1 MIRSLKAEF
10 TADTSARVDK
20 AAAAFVSRSIFSRDD
35 TRIVVNGKEVKKS
48 FKVKEGDKV
57 SIDYTEEC
65 FETIDGEDIPLDV
78 LYEDSSMLVINKPSG
93 MVVHPG
99 AGNWSGTLVN
109 ALLYRYGEAFR
120 TYSEEEED
128 NLLRPG
134 IVHRLDKDTSGV
146 MVIAKTALS
155 HQNLASQ
162 FALHSNEKVYI
173 CIAKGLFTEKQGT
186 IDKNICRSKKDRKL
200 FDVTDNPK
208 EGKRA
213 ITHYQVLR
221 QSDKYAFV
229 RVRIETGRT
238 HQIRVHMKSIGH
250 PLLCDALYSSKDKN
264 FPDEAL
270 MLHAMSLT
278 LDHPISG
285 ERMNFRAKMPTRI
298 RKAISKLI

>member
-1 MIRSLKAEF
+1 MIRSLSAEF
-10 TADTSARVDK
+10 IADTSSRVDK

-35 TRIVVNGKEVKKS
+35 TKILVNGKEVKKS

-57 SIDYTEEC
+57 SINYTEEC
-65 FETIDGEDIPLDV
+65 FEEIEGEDIPLDV
-78 LYEDSSMLVINKPSG
+78 LYEDSDMLVINKPSG

-109 ALLYRYGEAFR
+109 ALLFRYGEAFR
-120 TYSEEEED
+120 TYSEDED
-128 NLLRPG
+128 DNPLRPG

-146 MVIAKTALS
+146 MVVAKTSAA

-162 FALHSNEKVYI
+162 FAAHSNEKVYI
-173 CIAKGLFTEKQGT
+173 CIAKGMFSEKSGT

-200 FDVTDNPK
+200 FDVTDKPN

-229 RVRIETGRT
+229 RVVIETGRT

-250 PLLCDALYSSKDKN
+250 PLLCDVLYSSKDKDFAEDN
-264 FPDEAL
+264 L

-278 LDHPISG
+278 IDHPQSG
-285 ERMNFRAKMPTRI
+285 KRMTFRAKMPSRI
-298 RKAISKLI
+298 RKTLSMLI

>member
-1 MIRSLKAEF
+1 VIRSLSAEF
-10 TADTSARVDK
+10 IADTSSRVDK
-20 AAAAFVSRSIFSRDD
+20 AAAAFVQRSIFSRDD
-35 TRIVVNGKEVKKS
+35 TKILVNGKEVKKS

-65 FETIDGEDIPLDV
+65 FEEIEGEDIPLDV
-78 LYEDSSMLVINKPSG
+78 LYEDSDMLVINKPSG

-109 ALLYRYGEAFR
+109 ALLFRYGEAFR
-120 TYSEEEED
+120 TYSEDEDD

-146 MVIAKTALS
+146 MVVAKTSAA

-162 FALHSNEKVYI
+162 FAAHSNEKVYI
-173 CIAKGLFTEKQGT
+173 CIAKGMFSEKSGT
-186 IDKNICRSKKDRKL
+186 IDRNICRSKKDRKL
-200 FDVTDNPK
+200 FDVTDKPN

-229 RVRIETGRT
+229 RVVIETGRT

-250 PLLCDALYSSKDKN
+250 PLLCDVLYSSKDKN
-264 FPDEAL
+264 FSEDNL

-278 LDHPISG
+278 IDHPQSG
-285 ERMNFRAKMPTRI
+285 KRMTFQAKMPSRI
-298 RKAISKLI
+298 RKALSMLI